1 MLFTELETNFDHIIA
16 LFNQL
21 CVFMKYSYTDIC
33 VTFDRPP
40 VITIMYFL
48 TNLNISLRTNSNFNT
63 NSKLQPLY
71 SISHFLYKLNIKKQT
86 FLLNAHQ
93 CISGKAV
100 QPRESSAPLWEQP

>member
-1 MLFTELETNFDHIIA
+1 MELETNFDHIIA

-33 VTFDRPP
+33 VTFGRPP

-48 TNLNISLRTNSNFNT
+48 TNLNISPHTKSNFNT

-71 SISHFLYKLNIKKQT
+71 SISHFPYKLNIRKQT
-86 FLLNAHQ
+86 FLVTAHQ
-93 CISGKAV
+93 CISGKVV
-100 QPRESSAPLWEQP
+100 QPRESSAHSWGQP